1 MFFLA
6 AADGEGRPCGSYR
19 RRAAGL
25 HKVVGP
31 ASLAFPERSNP
42 TLAWPE
48 RVLGRN
54 DPRLDRE

>member
-6 AADGEGRPCGSYR
+6 AADGEGRPCSSYR

-31 ASLAFPERSNP
+31 ASLAFPERSP
-42 TLAWPE
+42 PE
-48 RVLGRN
+48 GVNVGYALSPSCRRHS
-54 DPRLDRE
+54 R